1 MRQITNVE
9 LRDPQ
14 YTCSILLRLLRY
26 LFTGT
31 IVVRLQKD
39 RPSDCAYNT
48 MEDYFLGNLQSTTT
62 IPIGSLA
69 DRFTRSSD
77 WIGIEDE
84 RKYIL
89 ADAFSIRSTSTGH
102 MICIPSSMLYK
113 ILRGSYMSRKLR
125 ERLDF
130 HLPMDCASLCTR
142 GMAQTDDSIGSSTSV
157 RLSRRSTP
165 ATSTSIA
172 DKSDSL

>member
-31 IVVRLQKD
+31 IVVRLQED

-77 WIGIEDE
+77 WIGMKTNGNI
-84 RKYIL
+84 Y
-89 ADAFSIRSTSTGH
+89 SP
-102 MICIPSSMLYK
+102 MPS
-113 ILRGSYMSRKLR
+113 
-125 ERLDF
+125 
-130 HLPMDCASLCTR
+130 ASEVQ
-142 GMAQTDDSIGSSTSV
+142 APDI
-157 RLSRRSTP
+157 
-165 ATSTSIA
+165 
-172 DKSDSL
+172 